1 LSGDKPSALQ
11 YDSFVDLHKGSD
23 KPGSSQATKE
33 DRVIPYSRMPEGSQP
48 PSLYPPYRAT
58 VKRAPLQP
66 LIVLPHTLSEIT
78 GPIYGDQKIREG
90 DNDLTA
96 QHAGEPLGE
105 RIIVSGRVLDS
116 NGRPVP
122 SALIEIW
129 QANSAGR
136 YRHIKDQHP
145 APLDPNFSGAGR
157 TLTDET
163 GAYRFVTIKPGP
175 YPWLNHYN
183 AWRPAHIHFS
193 LFGRAFITRLVTQ
206 MYFPADPLFPFDPM
220 FQSVPD
226 ERARQRMISKFD
238 LETTQPQWATG
249 YKFDIVLRGP
259 EATPFES

>member
-1 LSGDKPSALQ
+1 MGPLTNERSII
-11 YDSFVDLHKGSD
+11 
-23 KPGSSQATKE
+23 T
-33 DRVIPYSRMPEGSQP
+33 PYHRHEAGSQP
-48 PSLYPPYRAT
+48 PSLYEPYKST
-58 VKRAPLQP
+58 VRRAPSKP
-66 LIVLPHTLSEIT
+66 LIVLPHTLSEVT
-78 GPIYGDQKIREG
+78 GPLYGESDIRET
-90 DNDLTA
+90 DNDLTR

-105 RIIVSGRVLDS
+105 RIIVTGRVLDS

-122 SALIEIW
+122 HALIEIW

-136 YRHIKDQHP
+136 YVHVKDQHP
-145 APLDPNFSGAGR
+145 APLDPNFTGAGR
-157 TLTDET
+157 TLTDEH

-183 AWRPAHIHFS
+183 AWRPAHIHLS

-206 MYFPADPLFPFDPM
+206 MYFPGDPLFAYDPIY
-220 FQSVPD
+220 QSVPD
-226 ERARQRMISKFD
+226 EKARQRMISKFD